1 MAAGDKSVWTNLQK
15 ARKMLH
21 RADAEL
27 LELAAATKYL
37 HEPSSTSR
45 CEEEVARRYTN
56 WLVDG
61 RQLAVSVNAAGR
73 AAGSPAE
80 FASWWDGLA
89 ANPIHRF
96 FRDQRNRALKQVEDV
111 IVSNV
116 IAVDEARKM
125 AYWAFPEGPHAG
137 DPLVPR
143 CQQYTDS
150 LYYEL
155 WCPAAEL
162 LYPWTLR
169 ERESEP
175 VTLFNRAG
183 GPEPAPAA

>member
-1 MAAGDKSVWTNLQK
+1 MAAAAESVWTNLQK
-15 ARKMLH
+15 AHKMLH

-27 LELAAATKYL
+27 HELAAATKYL
-37 HEPSSTSR
+37 HEPHAPSR
-45 CEEEVARRYTN
+45 CEEKVARRYTN

-61 RQLAVSVNAAGR
+61 RQVAVSVNAAGR

-80 FASWWDGLA
+80 FASWWHGLA
-89 ANPIHRF
+89 TNPIHRF

-175 VTLFNRAG
+175 VSLFN
-183 GPEPAPAA
+183 

>member
-1 MAAGDKSVWTNLQK
+1 MAAAAESVWTNLQK
-15 ARKMLH
+15 ARKMLQ

-37 HEPSSTSR
+37 HEPHAASR
-45 CEEEVARRYTN
+45 CEEHVARRYTN
-56 WLVDG
+56 WLVNG
-61 RQLAVSVNAAGR
+61 RQVAVSVNAAGR
-73 AAGSPAE
+73 AAGNPAE
-80 FASWWDGLA
+80 FASWWHALA
-89 ANPIHRF
+89 ANPIHGF
-96 FRDQRNRALKQVEDV
+96 FRDQRNQALKRVEDV

-116 IAVDEARKM
+116 IAVDAARRM

-143 CQQYTDS
+143 CQQYTDW

-175 VTLFNRAG
+175 VTVLQLR
-183 GPEPAPAA
+183 